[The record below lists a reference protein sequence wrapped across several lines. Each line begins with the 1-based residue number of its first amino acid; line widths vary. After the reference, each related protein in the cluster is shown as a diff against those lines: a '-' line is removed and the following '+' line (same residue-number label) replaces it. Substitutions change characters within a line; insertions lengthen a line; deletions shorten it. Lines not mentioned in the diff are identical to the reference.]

1 MIIVRGH
8 QQASQGAMLSASHVR
23 PQLWQVDARSKDR
36 KRSHGEVDVLG
47 GTKRGVRFD
56 PWEPG
61 WPRPQTEGSVPSPF
75 SLPPGQG
82 PAPPCPRQRA
92 VWCSSCKAHGAK
104 GSITGSKQICVPS
117 SGSQCPVQQP
127 RLPSTSSPSLRG
139 SLLQQ
144 EPQRISWG
152 LFLEREGVGTIVLA
166 LRNRR
171 LCEK

>member
-82 PAPPCPRQRA
+82 LAPPHPGKGLCDAAAAKPMGQRA
-92 VWCSSCKAHGAK
+92 ASPAQNRSVCPHQG
-104 GSITGSKQICVPS
+104 PS
-117 SGSQCPVQQP
+117 VQ
-127 RLPSTSSPSLRG
+127 SNSPG
-139 SLLQQ
+139 SLPPLL
-144 EPQRISWG
+144 PPYVALFFSRSRSAFPGACSWNV
-152 LFLEREGVGTIVLA
+152 RA
-166 LRNRR
+166 
-171 LCEK
+171 